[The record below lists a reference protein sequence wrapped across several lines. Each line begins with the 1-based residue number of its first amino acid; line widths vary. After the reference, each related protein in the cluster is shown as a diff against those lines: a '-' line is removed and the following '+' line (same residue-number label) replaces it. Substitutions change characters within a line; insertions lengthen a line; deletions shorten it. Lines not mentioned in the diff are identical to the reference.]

1 MTVITMTRE
10 MGSLGKDVAA
20 GLATSMGIEVV
31 HRELV
36 EYDLAERMALPES
49 DVHRFLEGSPSLL
62 ARWKVGGERL
72 ARCTAEE
79 IVTLASRGELLIR
92 GWGAASVL
100 RRVPHVLRVRVCA
113 PMALRVRTMQERLG
127 LADED
132 AVRREIERN
141 DAAHTR
147 AMRGVAGLDWQ
158 NPLGYD
164 IVLNTERVPIEEGVR
179 QVETLARSAAF
190 EETPESRRILSD
202 LLVETRVR
210 AAIADDRG
218 FGLSSGNLDVSV
230 TDGVVSVGGFVPNRQ
245 KGDALCH
252 KLAALPD
259 VSSVENRLLVTQAYP
274 G

>member
-36 EYDLAERMALPES
+36 EHDLAERMTLSES
-49 DVHRFLEGSPSLL
+49 DVHRFLEGSPSRLS
-62 ARWKVGGERL
+62 RWKIGGERL

-79 IVTLASRGELLIR
+79 IVALASGGDVLIR

-127 LADED
+127 LSDES

-147 AMRGVAGLDWQ
+147 AMRGVSGPDWQ

-164 IVLNTERVPIEEGVR
+164 LVLNTERVPIEEGVR

-190 EETPESRRILSD
+190 APTSASRRILHD
-202 LLVETRVR
+202 LLVETRVL
-210 AAIADDRG
+210 AAISDERG
-218 FGLSSGNLDVSV
+218 FGFSSGNLDVSV
-230 TDGVVSVGGFVPNRQ
+230 TDGVVSVGGFVSDRE
-245 KGDALCH
+245 KGSALCRR
-252 KLAALPD
+252 LESLPD
-259 VSSVENRLLVTQAYP
+259 VRSVENGLQVAKAYP
-274 G
+274 A